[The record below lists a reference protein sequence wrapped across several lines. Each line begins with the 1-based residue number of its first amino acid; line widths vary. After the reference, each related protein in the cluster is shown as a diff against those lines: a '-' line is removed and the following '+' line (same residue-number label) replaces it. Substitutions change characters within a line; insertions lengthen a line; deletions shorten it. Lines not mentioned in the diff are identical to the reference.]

1 MLTLPD
7 RIPIGQFF
15 DLKETKNK
23 ADRLLRSALFL

>member
-15 DLKETKNK
+15 VYI
-23 ADRLLRSALFL
+23 AFRLPSGVLEHR

>member
-15 DLKETKNK
+15 CFDGICMER
-23 ADRLLRSALFL
+23 DRTMEPLHD